1 MFMHARGGDEKCQVF
16 LHKPTFEI
24 MTFHVILFE
33 QHYCLSKKINKK
45 LKTLHASNCIP
56 TIVGDTAPP
65 AGCSQYLTGTSGSFY
80 RLFKT
85 YQSHQSKLLFRD
97 CLSYCWILIF
107 PIQSQLWREPAP
119 CGLGLQVI
127 FHRCRRHYFKHQH
140 QQNHLT

>member
-1 MFMHARGGDEKCQVF
+1 MSGCRLSEIVSVIHCWFLSFQYKNQPTTILGSNFQGCLYSLRFDGLNEVFMHACGGDEKCQVF

-45 LKTLHASNCIP
+45 LKTLHTSNCIP

-80 RLFKT
+80 RLFKNI
-85 YQSHQSKLLFRD
+85 SV
-97 CLSYCWILIF
+97 LS
-107 PIQSQLWREPAP
+107 
-119 CGLGLQVI
+119 
-127 FHRCRRHYFKHQH
+127 
-140 QQNHLT
+140 